1 MPARLHVHE
10 EEVLLVLDL
19 RRADVLGAAGVGV
32 VASRGEHAAHL
43 VLRVDLVG
51 DLGGPGAGHELVV
64 RGAVLGLAG
73 ILPGLEDDAGTHKG
87 TVQDHVHLVERDPP
101 AHEAAVAVEEH
112 RHEPLVE
119 LNKGAVSPGAVLLD
133 EVDGAV
139 EVRDGHEGLDPVL
152 AAAAEHVLVEG
163 EPGLVGLLLVAVGK
177 DAAPGDGEAKD
188 LEAHLREEGYVLA
201 VAVVEVDAR
210 LGRVVVPGLEVEHA
224 PQAATHVVALR
235 PVWDDV
241 DIGKAAA
248 ALVITSLAL
257 VGGGGSSPKEP
268 FWKWHGASFS
278 LASPPLRGTL

>member
-1 MPARLHVHE
+1 M
-10 EEVLLVLDL
+10 
-19 RRADVLGAAGVGV
+19 
-32 VASRGEHAAHL
+32 
-43 VLRVDLVG
+43 G
-51 DLGGPGAGHELVV
+51 DLGGPGARHELVV
-64 RGAVLGLAG
+64 RGVVLGLAG
-73 ILPGLEDDAGTHKG
+73 ILPGLEDDAGTHEG

-112 RHEPLVE
+112 RHKPLVE
-119 LNKGAVSPGAVLLD
+119 LDKGAVSPGAVLLD

-152 AAAAEHVLVEG
+152 AAAAEHVLVES
-163 EPGLVGLLLVAVGK
+163 EPGLVGLLLVAIGE

-188 LEAHLREEGYVLA
+188 LKAHLREEGYVLA
-201 VAVVEVDAR
+201 VVVVEVDAR
-210 LGRVVVPGLEVEHA
+210 LGRVVVPGLKVEHA
-224 PQAATHVVALR
+224 PQAATYVVALR

-257 VGGGGSSPKEP
+257 VSSGGSSPKEP

-278 LASPPLRGTL
+278 LAPPPLRGRFITSLRPHAPGPWPFP

>member
-1 MPARLHVHE
+1 M
-10 EEVLLVLDL
+10 
-19 RRADVLGAAGVGV
+19 
-32 VASRGEHAAHL
+32 
-43 VLRVDLVG
+43 
-51 DLGGPGAGHELVV
+51 
-64 RGAVLGLAG
+64 RGAVLRFAG
-73 ILPGLEDDAGTHKG
+73 VLVGLEHDAGAHEG

-119 LNKGAVSPGAVLLD
+119 VDERAAAPGAVLLD

-163 EPGLVGLLLVAVGK
+163 EPGLVGLLLVAVGE
-177 DAAPGDGEAKD
+177 DPAPGDGEAKD

-224 PQAATHVVALR
+224 PQAAAHVVALR
-235 PVWDDV
+235 PVRDDV
-241 DIGKAAA
+241 DVGKAAA
-248 ALVITSLAL
+248 ALVIASLAL
-257 VGGGGSSPKEP
+257 VGGGGPSPQEP
-268 FWKWHGASFS
+268 FWKRHGASFS
-278 LASPPLRGTL
+278 LAPPPSRGALCHVLRSRAPGPRALPLERAEPLTKG